1 MYEKKLTE
9 EKISYT
15 KLYIF
20 YLAIHSDNKNIFYLL
35 IPISG
40 FIFKNH
46 LSLKLFMNL
55 IYALI

>member
-1 MYEKKLTE
+1 MYEKQLTE
-9 EKISYT
+9 EKNSYT

-20 YLAIHSDNKNIFYLL
+20 YLAIHSDNIFFYLL
-35 IPISG
+35 ISISG